1 MSVVAIRRFFI
12 HCETSTMNLEA
23 ANARPADI
31 DRRIGAMTSYTP
43 QLDGKTALVTGGSS
57 GIGLAAAQRLAAE
70 GAHVFLTGR
79 NQSSIDAAVATIGA
93 GATGIRADV
102 SNVDDLTVVAEAIAA
117 RGHGLDVIFANA
129 GGGEFTPLGEISAEQ
144 FSTVFLINV
153 GGTLFT
159 VQTMLSLLNPGASIV
174 LAGSTAAY
182 NGTTA
187 FSIYAATKAAIRSF
201 GRTWAAELIP
211 RGIRV
216 NTVIPGP
223 IETPGLTGLAPAGQ
237 GQQLLDGEAAKVP
250 MGRVGRPEELAAA
263 VLFLASDQSSFI
275 TGTELIVDGG
285 LTDLKIPSQIAAT
298 PG

>member
-1 MSVVAIRRFFI
+1 MNTTA
-12 HCETSTMNLEA
+12 TS
-23 ANARPADI
+23 
-31 DRRIGAMTSYTP
+31 IGR

-57 GIGLAAAQRLAAE
+57 GIGLATAQRLAAE

-79 NQSSIDAAVATIGA
+79 TQETVDAAAASIGA

-102 SNVDDLTVVAEAIAA
+102 SDVEDLTKVADAIAA
-117 RGHGLDVIFANA
+117 HGHGLDVLFANA
-129 GGGEFTPLGEISAEQ
+129 GGGEFTPLGQITAEQ
-144 FSTVFLINV
+144 FSSVFLINV

-159 VQTMLSLLNPGASIV
+159 VQTMLPLLNPGASII
-174 LAGSTAAY
+174 LAGSTAAS
-182 NGTTA
+182 NGTPA

-237 GQQLLDGEAAKVP
+237 AQQLLDGEAAKVP

-263 VLFLASDQSSFI
+263 VLFLASDQSSFM
-275 TGTELIVDGG
+275 TGAELVVDGG
-285 LTDLKIPSQIAAT
+285 LTDLKIPSQIAQ
-298 PG
+298 